1 MVEGAEPADVRVV
14 RSGGSKISYR
24 RPVFSADSR
33 YLLCASGDLVKVY
46 ITATQECV
54 HILKG
59 HKNLVTGFQLNPK
72 NHLQLYSTSLDGT
85 IKLWDFTDGI
95 LIKTFIVDFKLLAL
109 YTSAA
114 DEKSIF
120 AIVPKYNDD
129 DSGKFQLIS
138 ISLPKSTAQEVEA
151 QDFNV
156 ILDDVC
162 QSPKSIAFGREG
174 AYVAS
179 VKALELCV
187 FFFEKKK
194 YYRFPLSIK
203 GQNAQK
209 AANNIFTCVA
219 CHPKEDCIATGHED
233 GKIRLWRNF
242 NHRQEYTYSA
252 HHWHYDAVN
261 DLVFSAEGT
270 SLLSGGVESVLVQ
283 WRYGSETKKDFL
295 PRLGGAIEHIEASP
309 DGVLCCTSHSD
320 NKITIIQSNLKFT
333 AAIQGLVKGQEIA
346 TGLMFDPRSKA
357 LVLNGKPGHLQ
368 FYSLQSDE
376 HLYNLDIVQQEYI
389 HQSGLNQ
396 TEVVKAAFD
405 FQGTWLVT
413 VEEKKK
419 KATDLELQMKLWAY
433 NQEKQSFVLNTTI
446 NAPHESHISALCFQN
461 LNGSRSGLATLVTAG
476 LDCQFKV
483 WVLGDDSDIYR
494 KSVSWSCDFVGTY
507 HHLQAT
513 NCSFSEDGSLLAVSF
528 EQIITLWDPE
538 TWDLKCTFC
547 HPPGKIRDLAF
558 GRLSCS
564 KYLLG
569 TTENGFLC
577 CWNLLTCTL
586 EWSTQLNVMVLQVD
600 PLSEN
605 VAAFTE
611 FSRMTDLF
619 IFKPNEP
626 QPLYMQKNVC
636 YDRVRWALFVPREF
650 PEDYNSDSNQWLVR
664 SQLYFISASQNLL
677 TFSTESVEERLTP
690 SSKQLVIENIPMT
703 PFHVL
708 LGKHREQQTN
718 FGSKTE
724 QTALPEG
731 SATINQMLH
740 TPAHVLPNASF
751 LCLMFVN
758 SLLIPK
764 MGISSKEEQ
773 EEVEME
779 SEKEEDES
787 DVEMNPIKDEQET
800 RKAYSSEELLP
811 KLTKSEEKELKKL
824 RKIDYSWLSAVW
836 TGEIAY
842 SQGSARK

>member
-1 MVEGAEPADVRVV
+1 MVEGIEPVDVRVV
-14 RSGGSKISYR
+14 RCGGSRINYR

-46 ITATQECV
+46 STATEECV
-54 HILKG
+54 HALKG
-59 HKNLVTGFQLNPK
+59 HKNLVTGIQLNPK

-95 LIKTFIVDFKLLAL
+95 LIKTFVVDFQLLAL
-109 YTSAA
+109 YASAA

-120 AIVPKYNDD
+120 AIIPKDNKVT
-129 DSGKFQLIS
+129 GKLQLMS

-151 QDFNV
+151 KDLTL

-174 AYVAS
+174 VYVAS
-179 VKALELCV
+179 VKALELRV
-187 FFFEKKK
+187 FFFKKK
-194 YYRFPLSIK
+194 KHYSFPLGIK
-203 GQNAQK
+203 NRKGANA
-209 AANNIFTCVA
+209 FTCVA
-219 CHPKEDCIATGHED
+219 CHPKEDCIATGHKD

-242 NHRQEYTYSA
+242 NHKQEYTYSSQ
-252 HHWHYDAVN
+252 HWHHDAVN

-270 SLLSGGVESVLVQ
+270 NLLSGGVESVLVQ
-283 WRYGSETKKDFL
+283 WRYGSETTKDFL
-295 PRLGGAIEHIEASP
+295 PRLGGAIEHIAASP
-309 DGVLCCTSHSD
+309 DGVLHCTSHSD
-320 NKITIIQSNLKFT
+320 NKITIVQSNLDVS
-333 AAIQGLVKGQEIA
+333 AVIQGLVQGQEII
-346 TGLMFDPRSKA
+346 TGLMLDPRSKA

-368 FYSLQSDE
+368 FYSLQSDKQ
-376 HLYNLDIVQQEYI
+376 LYNLDIVQQEYI
-389 HQSGLNQ
+389 HQSGLKQ
-396 TEVVKAAFD
+396 TEVVKAVFD
-405 FQGTWLVT
+405 SQGAWLVT
-413 VEEKKK
+413 VEERKGEE
-419 KATDLELQMKLWAY
+419 TDLELQMKLWAY
-433 NQEKQSFVLNTTI
+433 NEKTQSFVLNTTI
-446 NAPHESHISALCFQN
+446 NAPHESRISALCFQN
-461 LNGSRSGLATLVTAG
+461 VPRCRSGPATLVTTG

-483 WVLGDDSDIYR
+483 WILGDDSDIYR
-494 KSVSWSCDFVGTY
+494 TSVSWSCDFVGKY

-528 EQIITLWDPE
+528 EQIITLWDPD

-569 TTENGFLC
+569 TTDNGFLC
-577 CWNLLTCTL
+577 CWNLLSCIL
-586 EWSTQLNVMVLQVD
+586 EWSTQLNVKVLQVD

-611 FSRMTDLF
+611 FTRTTDLF
-619 IFKPNEP
+619 VFKPNEP
-626 QPLYMQKNVC
+626 RPLYMQTNVC
-636 YDRVRWALFVPREF
+636 SGRVQWALFVPREV
-650 PEDYNSDSNQWLVR
+650 PEDYHSDNNQWLVR
-664 SQLYFISASQNLL
+664 SQLYFLSASQSLM
-677 TFSTESVEERLTP
+677 TFGTESVEERLTP
-690 SSKQLVIENIPMT
+690 SSKQLVIEENIPKT

-718 FGSKTE
+718 FGSETE

-764 MGISSKEEQ
+764 MGISTKEEH
-773 EEVEME
+773 EDLEME
-779 SEKEEDES
+779 SENEKDEDDS
-787 DVEMNPIKDEQET
+787 DVEMNPIENEQEMK
-800 RKAYSSEELLP
+800 KAFSSEEQLP

-824 RKIDYSWLSAVW
+824 RKVSYSWLTAV
-836 TGEIAY
+836 
-842 SQGSARK
+842 